1 MAIVKHFDKEY
12 SCTTAIKGNDYV
24 HLLNENGKMIV
35 AFDGVSD
42 FSSFSITGGSWATPT
57 PENNCRIAVVKDD
70 GTIGKGGHRCCDL
83 EKTFYSVTD
92 IGCTTASTMTEVW
105 NALPSRSVLM
115 METKNFTDASWNT
128 NELEYGFLL
137 MRKPIA
143 NSSARGEIRYIGK
156 SGTTYWMG
164 LNNAN
169 APNGMW
175 VKVVTTNGDSTIN
188 GTLKANKIIG
198 AVYA

>member
-1 MAIVKHFDKEY
+1 MAVVTFLNNSIE
-12 SCTTAIKGNDYV
+12 CATALKGNDYI
-24 HLLNENGKMIV
+24 HLLD
-35 AFDGVSD
+35 ADGVMIAAIDGITD
-42 FSSFSITGGSWATPT
+42 FTGFAISGGKWTTPT
-57 PENNCRIAVVKDD
+57 AEHNCYLAVLRDD

-105 NALPSRSVLM
+105 EALPSRSVLM
-115 METKNFTDASWNT
+115 MEIKNFTDASWNA
-128 NELEYGFLL
+128 NELEYGFLF

-143 NSSARGEIRYIGK
+143 KSSARGEIRYIGK

-164 LNNAN
+164 LNSAN
-169 APNGMW
+169 APNGIW
-175 VKVVTTNGDSTIN
+175 NKVVTTNGDSTIN
-188 GTLKANKIIG
+188 GTLTATKIIG